1 MAQAAEPGY
10 GSAMSYLFDPV
21 VPAVPVAGSSRSFP
35 VRRIFCIGRNYAA
48 HVREMGGDPAKGDP
62 VVFMKPA
69 DSVVPGGG
77 RLAYPP
83 DTADLHH
90 EVELVAAIGRPL
102 HRANPADA
110 LDAVF
115 GYAVG
120 IDLTKRDRQGEAKSA
135 GLPWERA
142 KSFEQS
148 APISAIVPASGGVHP
163 TRGRI
168 ALSVNGLIR
177 QDADL
182 SDMIWPTA
190 DIVARLSHIW
200 SLQPGDLVFTG
211 TPEGVGPLAFG
222 DVVEARIESV
232 GGLRIE
238 ISSGG

>member
-1 MAQAAEPGY
+1 MAQAAAPGY

-21 VPAVPVAGSSRSFP
+21 VPTVPVAGSSRSFP

-69 DSVVPGGG
+69 DAVVPGGG

-90 EVELVAAIGRPL
+90 EVELVAALGRPL
-102 HRANPADA
+102 HRASPDEA

-120 IDLTKRDRQGEAKSA
+120 IDLTKRDRQGEAKTA

-142 KSFEQS
+142 KSFEHS
-148 APISAIVPASGGVHP
+148 APISAIVAASRSPSAATTASISARSSPARAAASARCSPSCHP
-163 TRGRI
+163 VT
-168 ALSVNGLIR
+168 LPPQIR
-177 QDADL
+177 RLTSSRKASPL
-182 SDMIWPTA
+182 PRSAATWPKRHRRW
-190 DIVARLSHIW
+190 ICGC
-200 SLQPGDLVFTG
+200 SLG
-211 TPEGVGPLAFG
+211 
-222 DVVEARIESV
+222 
-232 GGLRIE
+232 
-238 ISSGG
+238 